1 MTSVSHPR
9 GPRPSP
15 RGASRVID
23 GVLRVRRV
31 GTRFARAWFALALA
45 FPLMHCI
52 VLDPTSSIPEPL
64 PPVLSSPPSA
74 AAEGVAMDQIIEVRR
89 TDGDGQTDLQIP
101 LVLTYADDRVDFR
114 YRVFT
119 SLPGMSALLDDLR
132 VQEYQGQPVLTW
144 SEAASPVGYGFGHF
158 VIADASYTRIADV
171 QVGNGYTGGD
181 VHEFLLTP
189 RGTAL
194 VIIYHPIEWDASP
207 IGGSRY
213 ASVLA
218 RTHARRDDV
227 SI

>member
-114 YRVFT
+114 YRVFLDLQRGNEE
-119 SLPGMSALLDDLR
+119 SAMAVSGGNIPGG
-132 VQEYQGQPVLTW
+132 QGSVHREFT
-144 SEAASPVGYGFGHF
+144 A
-158 VIADASYTRIADV
+158 RIAYD
-171 QVGNGYTGGD
+171 NLGGHGCHRLTI
-181 VHEFLLTP
+181 VATTEFANPGPGALPVEGEPAARAAFFVNVLEPLAEPPLVEDCP
-189 RGTAL
+189 R
-194 VIIYHPIEWDASP
+194 
-207 IGGSRY
+207 
-213 ASVLA
+213 
-218 RTHARRDDV
+218 
-227 SI
+227 